1 MEPKKVVAL
10 RLYPEQY
17 AALADLAQASS
28 RTIPAYIRQVIK
40 YYLNHPEM
48 WNIN

>member
-1 MEPKKVVAL
+1 METKKIVAL

-17 AALADLAQASS
+17 VALAELAQASS
-28 RTIPAYIRQVIK
+28 RTIPAYIRQIIK
-40 YYLNHPEM
+40 YYLNHPET